1 MNSIFVQE
9 DKESQIVKI
18 THLIF
23 TCRYE
28 DRKISRSRSFKKK
41 IKQVHWKYSILR
53 LRYMALVDTVLPL
66 AQKRT
71 EVNAESQNKHSVFN
85 GLYYG
90 VCYLP
95 ISDFDSLNSIVK
107 CYRICSIS
115 VQFWSA

>member
-1 MNSIFVQE
+1 M
-9 DKESQIVKI
+9 
-18 THLIF
+18 
-23 TCRYE
+23 
-28 DRKISRSRSFKKK
+28 
-41 IKQVHWKYSILR
+41 LR
-53 LRYMALVDTVLPL
+53 LRYIASVDTVLPL

-95 ISDFDSLNSIVK
+95 ISDFDRLNSIVK

-115 VQFWSA
+115 VQF